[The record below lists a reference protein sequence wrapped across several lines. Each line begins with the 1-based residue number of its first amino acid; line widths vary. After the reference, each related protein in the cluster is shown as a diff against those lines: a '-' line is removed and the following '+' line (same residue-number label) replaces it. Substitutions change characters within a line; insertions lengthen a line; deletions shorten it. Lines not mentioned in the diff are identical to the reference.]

1 MSSHATTTTSN
12 QSTTVSIPH
21 HDRNQYY
28 QNAIIQPLLT
38 DLYQIT
44 MAYSYWLCGKE
55 KDIACFDLYFRKNPF
70 HGEFTIF
77 AGLEECVRFLEKFH
91 FTDSDID
98 YLKTV
103 LPEQTN
109 PGFFEYLKN
118 MNVNSVTL
126 WAIDEG
132 TVVFPK
138 VPLIVVEGPLP
149 IVQLLETCFLNLV
162 NYASL
167 VATNAVR
174 FRLAA
179 GFDMKLFEFGLR
191 RAQGPDGGMSASR
204 YCYMGGFDGTSNVL
218 AGKFFDIPVKGT
230 HAHAFVNSFIN
241 LSSIKSRTLKKN
253 NSDEIVD
260 FLSLCLEWQSRL
272 CNQLGFFK
280 DQVNEGELAA
290 FCSYAI
296 SFPNQFLALI
306 DTYDVVKSGLPNF
319 LTVALALHAI
329 GYKAQ
334 GVRIDSG
341 DLAYLSTISRQ
352 EFEKVATMFNIP
364 VFGKFTIVAS
374 NDINEDTIHS
384 LNQQSNTDDNS
395 VDNTLDQPNHQ
406 INCYGIG
413 THLVTCQKQPA
424 LGCVFKLVQINDIP
438 RIKLSEEP
446 DKIGIPG
453 KKTAYRLYGADDIAL
468 IDVLIRDTEQPPLAG
483 ERVFCRHPFQV
494 SSKLN
499 YVKFCVMGDEKFWA
513 LRAQQNLPTLR
524 HLREKTLSSLS
535 HIRED
540 HKRALQPSPYKV
552 AVSDKL
558 YTFMHNLWLENA
570 PVGELC

>member
-384 LNQQSNTDDNS
+384 LNQQ
-395 VDNTLDQPNHQ
+395 NHQ

-499 YVKFCVMGDEKFWA
+499 
-513 LRAQQNLPTLR
+513 
-524 HLREKTLSSLS
+524 
-535 HIRED
+535 
-540 HKRALQPSPYKV
+540 
-552 AVSDKL
+552 
-558 YTFMHNLWLENA
+558 
-570 PVGELC
+570 